1 MPDATSPV
9 SSMDEHEIVRMIDA
23 QRRTNPARR
32 GWRCPSAEQV
42 AAYLDQRLAADDK
55 ARFEA
60 HLAHCDFC
68 IGFVS
73 SLVQQ
78 PEAKEQV
85 EVPAAL
91 VRQAIDAVPKN
102 TSAGRSWRW
111 VLAPALASIVVVS
124 AVLLKRPQPAQIRQ
138 PDVSAPTVSETSPP
152 TSAPVAKSESRPA
165 GAPEV
170 RSLKTPS
177 KSLQLLEPRSGSIVR
192 AEELRFRWRPVS
204 MAVYYEIRVVNSEG
218 DPVWRAE
225 SAEPAAQVPGNLSF
239 MPGKYFVWISAHL
252 SDGRTLKS
260 DTIAFQILSSG

>member
-1 MPDATSPV
+1 MPDTTSPV
-9 SSMDEHEIVRMIDA
+9 SSMDEREIVRMIDA

-68 IGFVS
+68 IVLVGS
-73 SLVQQ
+73 MVQQ

-91 VRQAIDAVPKN
+91 VRQAIDAVPEKV
-102 TSAGRSWRW
+102 SAGQSWRW
-111 VLAPALASIVVVS
+111 VLAPALAAIVVAS
-124 AVLLKRPQPAQIRQ
+124 AVLLKLPQPAQIKQ
-138 PDVSAPTVSETSPP
+138 PDVSAPEVSKTSPP
-152 TSAPVAKSESRPA
+152 TSAPVAKSQSRPA
-165 GAPEV
+165 GTPEV
-170 RSLKTPS
+170 RSLKTS
-177 KSLQLLEPRSGSIVR
+177 TTSLQLLEPRSGSIVR
-192 AEELRFRWRPVS
+192 SNGLRFRWKAVS
-204 MAVYYEIRVVNSEG
+204 KAVYYEIRVVNSEG

-225 SAEPAAQVPGNLSF
+225 SAEPAAQLPDKLSL
-239 MPGKYFVWISAHL
+239 MPGKYFVWVSAQL

-260 DTIAFQILSSG
+260 DTIAFQIRRSG